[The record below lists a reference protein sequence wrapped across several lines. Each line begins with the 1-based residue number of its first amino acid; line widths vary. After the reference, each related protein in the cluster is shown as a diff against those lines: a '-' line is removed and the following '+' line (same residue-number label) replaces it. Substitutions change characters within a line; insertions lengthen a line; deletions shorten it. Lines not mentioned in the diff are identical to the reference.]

1 MAFHEELRE
10 GWSGVVATGA
20 WFASLP
26 EALQGFLLQA
36 AQLRTLTA
44 GQRLFARGEAPDGV
58 YCLVSGAVR
67 IGGLTAAGQEA
78 LLVVLEPPQWFG
90 EIALFDREPRTH
102 DAWAEADSALAHV
115 PQDALQ
121 RLLLEQPLY
130 WQHFGRLLTQKLRM
144 VFTGLEDTALLP
156 PTPRVARRLA
166 NIATGYGAWSDRSK
180 RVLTV
185 SQKQLGLML
194 SLSRQTVN
202 QSLGELEAAGAIRRT
217 RGAIEIIDLAKLSDP
232 HE

>member
-1 MAFHEELRE
+1 MAFHQDLRE
-10 GWSGVVATGA
+10 GWSAVVASGD

-26 EALQGFLLQA
+26 EPLQGFLLQT
-36 AQLRTLTA
+36 AQLRSLA
-44 GQRLFARGEAPDGV
+44 VGQRLFARGEAPDGV
-58 YCLVSGAVR
+58 YCLVSGAMR
-67 IGGLTAAGQEA
+67 IAGLTAAGQEA

-90 EIALFDREPRTH
+90 EIALFDQAPRTH
-102 DAWAEADSALAHV
+102 DAWAEADSTLAHV
-115 PQDALQ
+115 PQEALQ
-121 RLLLEQPLY
+121 QLLAEHPQY
-130 WQHFGRLLTQKLRM
+130 WQHFGRLLTQKLRTL
-144 VFTGLEDTALLP
+144 FTGLEDTALLP

-202 QSLGELEAAGAIRRT
+202 QSLGELEAAGAIRRN
-217 RGAIEIIDLAKLSDP
+217 RGTIEVIDLLKLN
-232 HE
+232 E